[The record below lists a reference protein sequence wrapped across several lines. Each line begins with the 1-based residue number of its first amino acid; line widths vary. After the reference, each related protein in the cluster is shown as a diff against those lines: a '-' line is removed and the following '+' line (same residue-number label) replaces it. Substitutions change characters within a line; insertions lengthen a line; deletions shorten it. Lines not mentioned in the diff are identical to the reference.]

1 MTRTELIDALS
12 ERRDLPRLTA
22 EEVVAAVL
30 DEMADRMAEGAR
42 VELRGFGS
50 FQVRQYDAY
59 TGRNPRTGEPIDVA
73 AKRLPHF
80 KPGKRLRTVVNGEAG
95 GAG

>member
-1 MTRTELIDALS
+1 MTRTELIDALA

-22 EEVVAAVL
+22 EEVVTAML
-30 DEMADRMAEGAR
+30 DEMAARMADGAR

-59 TGRNPRTGEPIDVA
+59 TGRNPRTGDPIDVG

-80 KPGKRLRTVVNGEAG
+80 KPGKQLRAAVNGEG
-95 GAG
+95 GGSR

>member
-1 MTRTELIDALS
+1 MTRTELIDALA

-30 DEMADRMAEGAR
+30 DEMTDRMAEGAR

-80 KPGKRLRTVVNGEAG
+80 KPGKRLRAVVNGEAG
-95 GAG
+95 SAR